1 MVDPYTVR
9 SVPFGLPTKK
19 FQQKRPFHVDRSLVQ
34 TVLDA
39 PKYTRFN
46 YYASQ
51 KEMMPVSSIYS
62 KKCLNK
68 KFTPFLEHVNGGSTV
83 PFRNKFTTPHPK
95 SPPSHPTM
103 EIKSNKCKKSPSP
116 SQRPSA
122 APSYIGE
129 FFFIQFSL
137 IMVLTALDYRQKYC
151 PRRRSSFHVAQ
162 SPPPLMV
169 SIV

>member
-1 MVDPYTVR
+1 MVDPYTVW
-9 SVPFGLPTKK
+9 SVPFSLPTKN
-19 FQQKRPFHVDRSLVQ
+19 FQQKRPFHIDRSLVQ

-39 PKYTRFN
+39 PKYAHSN

-62 KKCLNK
+62 KQCLNK
-68 KFTPFLEHVNGGSTV
+68 KFTPFLEHVNSGSTM
-83 PFRNKFTTPHPK
+83 PFRNKFTTLHPK

-116 SQRPSA
+116 SQCPSA
-122 APSYIGE
+122 APSYISE

-137 IMVLTALDYRQKYC
+137 ITALTTLDYHQKYR
-151 PRRRSSFHVAQ
+151 PQRRSSFHVTQ